1 MALEIGLLRIPKLFL
16 KHMGVTIMVGVVE
29 KGDFFFFEQ
38 FYLPLELGHFH
49 GTNINVMICLPYKS
63 HNVPLPQKL
72 LIFIFI
78 FFNFFFLREYTPL
91 VTYFIYLINQF
102 FWSWEYNDDHNLQLR
117 SKNFKPKKERKK

>member
-29 KGDFFFFEQ
+29 KVDFCAI
-38 FYLPLELGHFH
+38 YLPLELGHFH

-78 FFNFFFLREYTPL
+78 FLQLFFLREYTPL
-91 VTYFIYLINQF
+91 VTYFIYLINQIF
-102 FWSWEYNDDHNLQLR
+102 
-117 SKNFKPKKERKK
+117 